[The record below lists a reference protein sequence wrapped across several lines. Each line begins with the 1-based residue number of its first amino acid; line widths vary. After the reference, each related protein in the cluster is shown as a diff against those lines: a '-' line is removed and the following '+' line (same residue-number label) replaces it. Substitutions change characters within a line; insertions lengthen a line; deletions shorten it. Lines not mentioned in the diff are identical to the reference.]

1 MTGYG
6 GFFYLLAGMITVATA
21 LAITVRNLVHAVV
34 YLIISF
40 LGTAMLFYLLGAPML
55 AALEVIIYAG
65 AIMVLFLIIIM
76 LIQIDDQGGRAAL
89 LHQGF
94 FVIAVMGTAFSVV
107 LLLLYGNPGSFFPLA
122 AAMADPRQF
131 GAFIFER
138 YWLAV
143 EIVSFLLFVALVGA
157 LYLSR
162 SRGRD
167 RGKTDQPVPEGGMK

>member
-1 MTGYG
+1 MTAYS
-6 GFFYLLAGMITVATA
+6 GFFYLLATIITVATA
-21 LAITVRNLVHAVV
+21 LTITSRHLVYAVV

-65 AIMVLFLIIIM
+65 AIMVLFLIVIM
-76 LIQIDDQGGRAAL
+76 LMRVDAPEGPGTAIGKQL
-89 LHQGF
+89 P
-94 FVIAVMGTAFSVV
+94 FVIGGCGTAFVMIMLMLS
-107 LLLLYGNPGSFFPLA
+107 GNPGSLFNLQ
-122 AAMADPRQF
+122 AAMVEPRQF
-131 GAFIFER
+131 GAFIFQK

-162 SRGRD
+162 
-167 RGKTDQPVPEGGMK
+167 TPVEKQASGEKP